1 VAEIHPGF
9 THRWRSPRTCKKHCE
24 QKLLFNDYPASTPE
38 KDIKLSNPNL
48 KEFLQKHKKI
58 WRTFTPAFLYC
69 YSPALPRLSPQT
81 YQQQTTRKRRNP
93 L

>member
-48 KEFLQKHKKI
+48 KEFSQKTQKI
-58 WRTFTPAFLYC
+58 CAFFHQLFVTC
-69 YSPALPRLSPQT
+69 CSPALPRLSPQT